1 MVRVRPISGG
11 IAGLVATLPMS
22 IAMLALRKW
31 LPHYQRYDLP
41 PSQITKRA
49 TRKLG
54 FGNHMDETHQSAL
67 SVLAHFGY
75 GTATGTLF
83 APVSRL
89 MPRSPVVSGILYGL
103 LVWATS
109 YLGLLPALGLLS
121 PATEHPARRNVLMI
135 VSHVIWGAFLGLGV
149 KWFEQEQL

>member
-1 MVRVRPISGG
+1 MIRVRPISGG

-22 IAMLALRKW
+22 IAMLVLRKW

-41 PSQITKRA
+41 PRQITKRA
-49 TRKLG
+49 TWKVGIGKHL
-54 FGNHMDETHQSAL
+54 DETHHSIL
-67 SVLAHFGY
+67 SVIAHFGY
-75 GTATGTLF
+75 GTATGTLY
-83 APVSRL
+83 APLSRL
-89 MPRSPVVSGILYGL
+89 MPAPPVVSGILYGL
-103 LVWATS
+103 LVWTTS

-149 KWFEQEQL
+149 KWFEQEQV